1 VQISQEGPF
10 VFVVKSDN
18 TVELR
23 PVTPGQRQQGDL
35 MVIESGVKPDE
46 TVVVTG
52 QLALSPG
59 AKIAPQPY
67 APETPAAPD
76 GTTASKSATSYE

>member
-1 VQISQEGPF
+1 
-10 VFVVKSDN
+10 VFVVKPDN

-35 MVIESGVKPDE
+35 MVIESGVEPEE

-52 QLALSPG
+52 QLTLSPG

-67 APETPAAPD
+67 APSSVV
-76 GTTASKSATSYE
+76 GSKSATSYE